1 MQSQITTLKN
11 GLRIITAD
19 FPQLETVSVGLWINT
34 GSAYET
40 ESLNGISHFL
50 EHMSFKGTTSRT
62 ACQLSEEIED
72 AGGQS
77 NAYTARE
84 FTAYYA
90 KMLKNDIE
98 LAVDVLTDSLKNST
112 FPEDELQKE
121 REVVVQEIKQTI
133 DAPDDIIFDYF
144 QETAFPNQAIGRSIL
159 GTKEKVRSF
168 NRETLQSY
176 LETNYGAQNMVACAV
191 GNVNHQAFVK
201 MIEDRLGDY
210 KSQTSFVSDKQ
221 EYHGGFF
228 AESRK
233 IEQAHITL
241 GFNGVPYKTEDYYPT
256 MLLAS
261 MLGGGMSSR
270 LFQEIREKRGLA
282 YSVYSFA
289 ASHTKA
295 GMFGIYAG
303 TGAND
308 LKSAV
313 PVIAEELRKICN
325 DKFSDKELL
334 RAKTQMKASMLMVLE
349 NPSSTAEML
358 ARQMLIY
365 DRIIPV
371 EEMVERIEKVNLDE
385 IQCLAQQIFSSK
397 PTYALLGAVDKR
409 IEYDELQKMLSFR

>member
-19 FPQLETVSVGLWINT
+19 FPQLESVSVGLWINT
-34 GSAYET
+34 GSAYES
-40 ESLNGISHFL
+40 EENNGISHFL
-50 EHMSFKGTTSRT
+50 EHMSFKGTTTRT

-98 LAVDVLTDSLKNST
+98 LAVDVLTDSLKNSV

-144 QETAFPNQAIGRSIL
+144 QETAFPNQALGRSIL

-168 NRETLQSY
+168 NRDTLQKY
-176 LETNYGAQNMVACAV
+176 LESNYGAQNMVACAV
-191 GNVNHQAFVK
+191 GNVNHQNFVK

-210 KSQTSFVSDKQ
+210 KTNTSFVPDKQ
-221 EYHGGFF
+221 EYQGGFF
-228 AESRK
+228 AESRA
-233 IEQAHITL
+233 IEQAHIAL
-241 GFNGVPYKTEDYYPT
+241 GFKGLPYKTEDYYPT

-289 ASHTKA
+289 ASHTKS

-308 LKSAV
+308 LKSVV
-313 PVIAEELRKICN
+313 PVIAEELRKICV
-325 DKFSDKELL
+325 DKFTDKELL

-365 DRIIPV
+365 NRIIPV
-371 EEMVERIEKVNLDE
+371 EEMVARIEKVNLED
-385 IQCLAQQIFSSK
+385 IQRLAQYVFSSK
-397 PTYALLGAVDKR
+397 PTYALLGAVNNR
-409 IEYDELQKMLSFR
+409 IEYDELQKMIRI

>member
-19 FPQLETVSVGLWINT
+19 FPQLESVSVGIWVNT
-34 GSAYET
+34 GSAYEK
-40 ESLNGISHFL
+40 EDNNGISHFL
-50 EHMSFKGTTSRT
+50 EHMSFKGTKTRS

-112 FPEDELQKE
+112 FPEEELQKE

-144 QETAFPNQAIGRSIL
+144 QETAFPNQALGRSIL

-168 NRETLQSY
+168 NRDTLQNY
-176 LETNYGAQNMVACAV
+176 LNSNYGAKNMVACAV

-210 KSQTSFVSDKQ
+210 KTDTNFVSDEQIYK
-221 EYHGGFF
+221 GGFF
-228 AESRK
+228 TETRP
-233 IEQAHITL
+233 IEQAHIAL
-241 GFNGVPYKTEDYYPT
+241 GFKGLPYQTEDYYPT
-256 MLLAS
+256 MLMAS

-270 LFQEIREKRGLA
+270 LFQEVREKRGLA

-289 ASHTKA
+289 ASHTKS

-308 LKSAV
+308 LKDLV
-313 PVIAEELRKICN
+313 PVITEELNKICN
-325 DKFSDKELL
+325 DKFTDKELL
-334 RAKTQMKASMLMVLE
+334 RAQTQMKASMLMVLE

-365 DRIIPV
+365 NRIIPV
-371 EEMVERIEKVNLDE
+371 EEMVARIEKVTLDD
-385 IQCLAQQIFSSK
+385 IQRLAQNIFSSK

-409 IEYDELQKMLSFR
+409 IEYDELQKLMEN

>member
-19 FPQLETVSVGLWINT
+19 LPQLESVSVGLWVNT
-34 GSAYET
+34 GSAYEQ
-40 ESLNGISHFL
+40 EENNGISHFL
-50 EHMSFKGTTSRT
+50 EHMSFKGTTTRT

-98 LAVDVLTDSLKNST
+98 LAVDVLTDSLKNSI
-112 FPEDELQKE
+112 FPEEELQKE

-168 NRETLQSY
+168 NKEILQNY
-176 LETNYGAQNMVACAV
+176 LDANYGAENMVACAV
-191 GNVNHQAFVK
+191 GNVNHQSFVK

-210 KSQTSFVSDKQ
+210 KTHTSFTADKQ
-221 EYHGGFF
+221 EYQGGFF
-228 AESRK
+228 AETRA
-233 IEQAHITL
+233 IEQAHVAL
-241 GFNGVPYKTEDYYPT
+241 GFKGLPYKTEDYYPT

-282 YSVYSFA
+282 YTVYSFA
-289 ASHTKA
+289 ASHTKS

-303 TGAND
+303 TGAKD
-308 LKSAV
+308 LKSVV
-313 PVIAEELRKICN
+313 PVIADELRKICN
-325 DKFSDKELL
+325 DKFTDKELL

-365 DRIIPV
+365 GRIIPV
-371 EEMVERIEKVNLDE
+371 EEMVQRIERVSLDDV
-385 IQCLAQQIFSSK
+385 QRLARQIFSSQ
-397 PTYALLGAVDKR
+397 PTYALLGAVDER
-409 IEYDELQKMLSFR
+409 IEYDELCRLLK